1 MGLNSF
7 AALTYNGTAL
17 SGDVTMTSVGG
28 VDVSADHIE
37 LYEVQWGTRVG
48 TEGQSHRASAH
59 RRILPIRLMKRVDG
73 TTPELYQAL
82 TTNATIAGDIKI
94 FDTNPE
100 DGTTR
105 HRFTITI
112 AGARILAI
120 ESRSPD
126 AFDADQSNRP
136 PYEVLELVPHTITYT
151 DVVNSKEYT
160 DEWSTAV

>member
-1 MGLNSF
+1 MALNAF

-17 SGDVTMTSVGG
+17 AGDVTMTTVGG
-28 VDVSADHIE
+28 VDVSADHME
-37 LYEVQWGTRVG
+37 LYEVKFGTRVG
-48 TEGQSHRASAH
+48 TEGQSHRASSH
-59 RRILPIRLMKRVDG
+59 RRILPISIMKRIDG

-100 DGTTR
+100 DGSTR

-112 AGARILAI
+112 SGARILAV

-126 AFDADQSNRP
+126 AFDADMSNRP
-136 PYEVLELVPHTITYT
+136 PFEVVELVPHTITYT

>member
-1 MGLNSF
+1 MGLNAY
-7 AALTYNGTAL
+7 AAFTANGTAL
-17 SGDVTMTSVGG
+17 AGDTTMTSIGG

-37 LYEVQWGTRVG
+37 LYSVHWGTRVG

-59 RRILPIRLMKRVDG
+59 RRVLPVRIAKRVDQ
-73 TTPELYQAL
+73 TTPEFYQAL
-82 TTNATIAGDIKI
+82 TQNQTIAGDIKI

-112 AGARILAI
+112 AGARVLAV
-120 ESRSPD
+120 ESQSPD
-126 AFDADQSNRP
+126 AFDADTSSRP
-136 PYEVLELVPHTITYT
+136 PFDVIELVPHTITYT
-151 DVVNSKEYT
+151 DMVNSKEYT

>member
-1 MGLNSF
+1 
-7 AALTYNGTAL
+7 
-17 SGDVTMTSVGG
+17 
-28 VDVSADHIE
+28 
-37 LYEVQWGTRVG
+37 
-48 TEGQSHRASAH
+48 
-59 RRILPIRLMKRVDG
+59 MKRVDG

-82 TTNATIAGDIKI
+82 TTNATISGDIKI

-136 PYEVLELVPHTITYT
+136 PYEVVEVVPHTITYT